1 MASNKK
7 RITETQKR
15 IIRKLMAENYSYTT
29 IAKVM
34 GLNPNTVKS
43 VCFRKGVETPSI
55 PRKTKTEK
63 AQLRVC
69 KQCGTPI
76 DNPWNRVGKQ
86 FCSDKC
92 RRRYWNEHNDS
103 SKESVAFTGTG
114 RPQKDARLPA
124 PPEVSLYAR
133 R

>member
-15 IIRKLMAENYSYTT
+15 IIRRLRAENYSYAT
-29 IAKVM
+29 IGKVM

-43 VCFRKGVETPSI
+43 VCFRKGVETPNI
-55 PRKTKTEK
+55 PRKTKQEK
-63 AQLRVC
+63 SQLQIC
-69 KQCGTPI
+69 KQCGQPI
-76 DNPWNRVGKQ
+76 DNPWNRIGKQ

-92 RRRYWNEHNDS
+92 RRRYWNEHSGS
-103 SKESVAFTGTG
+103 SKESTVLMGVG
-114 RPQKDARLPA
+114 RLQKDAGLPA
-124 PPEVSLYAR
+124 PPEVSLDAR

>member
-15 IIRKLMAENYSYTT
+15 IIRKLRAENYSYTT

-114 RPQKDARLPA
+114 RLQKDAGLPA
-124 PPEVSLYAR
+124 PPEVSLDGR